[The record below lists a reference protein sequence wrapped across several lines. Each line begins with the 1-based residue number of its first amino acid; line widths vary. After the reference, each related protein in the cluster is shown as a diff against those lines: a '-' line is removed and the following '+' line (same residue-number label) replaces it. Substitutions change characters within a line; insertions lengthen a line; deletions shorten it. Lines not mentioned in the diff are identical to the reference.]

1 MADFKMKKNC
11 KVTVN
16 LHSIK
21 KTVQLYVQILLR
33 FINVSKIHMNRVQQ
47 SIISDAILTL
57 EMYGLH

>member
-1 MADFKMKKNC
+1 MADFKMKEKLQRNSQSAFIT
-11 KVTVN
+11 K
-16 LHSIK
+16 II
-21 KTVQLYVQILLR
+21 QLYVQILLR